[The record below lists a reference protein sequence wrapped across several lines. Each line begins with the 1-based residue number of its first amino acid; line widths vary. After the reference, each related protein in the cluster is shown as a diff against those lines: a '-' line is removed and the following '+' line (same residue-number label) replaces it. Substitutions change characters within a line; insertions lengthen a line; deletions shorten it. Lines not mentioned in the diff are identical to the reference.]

1 MIKEIRLKNWK
12 SFKNVTFKPEG
23 INILIGA
30 NASGK
35 TNFLEALEL
44 MQKLGRN
51 ASEQE
56 IKKIRGGQR
65 FFKNMNIEN
74 SSEEKILLE
83 CIIENKK
90 ILGEKY
96 FEQLKAD
103 ECIYEIFENN
113 KEIKDKIKLEA
124 IKEQKIVKKGKEA
137 RINKIAVK
145 LFEEALGTFLE
156 ETIKKEEL
164 SKITILDPIP
174 REIRENIKDTY
185 NNFIEKDCSNLINYI
200 SNLPNEERKKIEKEL
215 LKYIKQLLDH
225 DIEALSFS
233 KIGEM
238 EESSQLYL
246 EENVNG
252 KTVKLHSDIIS
263 DGTLRFIA
271 IIGVLLLQPSGSIL
285 AIEEVDN
292 GIAPSKTKLLLD
304 IINDISYEREIDVIL
319 TTHNTALMN
328 YLSKEL
334 FDYIFFVYRDKKGNS
349 QIQRIADIPRI
360 AKLMSFGEIGKL
372 METNKIL
379 EYIQGEYNE

>member
-74 SSEEKILLE
+74 SLEEKTLLE
-83 CIIENKK
+83 CVIKNKK
-90 ILGEKY
+90 ILEEKY
-96 FEQLKAD
+96 PQHLKTD
-103 ECIYEIFENN
+103 ECIYEIFESN
-113 KEIKDKIKLEA
+113 KEIKDKVEND
-124 IKEQKIVKKGKEA
+124 IVKVSEIGTYPKEIE
-137 RINKIAVK
+137 INEKITIKVY
-145 LFEEALGTFLE
+145 LE
-156 ETIKKEEL
+156 EILKEITKKEEL

-174 REIRENIKDTY
+174 REIRENTKDTY

>member
-65 FFKNMNIEN
+65 FFKNMNVEN
-74 SSEEKILLE
+74 NSEEKNLLE
-83 CIIENKK
+83 CVIKNEK
-90 ILGEKY
+90 ILEKKY
-96 FEQLKAD
+96 PGRLKID
-103 ECIYEIFENN
+103 ECIYEIFEKN
-113 KEIKDKIKLEA
+113 KEIKDKVENDIIKVSEIGAYPKEIEIDEKIA
-124 IKEQKIVKKGKEA
+124 IKVY
-137 RINKIAVK
+137 
-145 LFEEALGTFLE
+145 LE
-156 ETIKKEEL
+156 EILKEITKKEEL

-174 REIRENIKDTY
+174 REIRENTKDTY

-200 SNLPNEERKKIEKEL
+200 SNLPEEERKKIEKEL

-225 DIEALSFS
+225 DIETLSFS

-252 KTVKLHSDIIS
+252 KTIKLHSDIIS

-304 IINDISYEREIDVIL
+304 IINDISYE
-319 TTHNTALMN
+319 
-328 YLSKEL
+328 K
-334 FDYIFFVYRDKKGNS
+334 
-349 QIQRIADIPRI
+349 
-360 AKLMSFGEIGKL
+360 KLMLF
-372 METNKIL
+372 
-379 EYIQGEYNE
+379 

>member
-65 FFKNMNIEN
+65 FFKNMNVEN
-74 SSEEKILLE
+74 NSEEKNLLE
-83 CIIENKK
+83 CVIKNEK
-90 ILGEKY
+90 ILEKKY
-96 FEQLKAD
+96 PGRLKTD
-103 ECIYEIFENN
+103 ECIYEIFEKN
-113 KEIKDKIKLEA
+113 KEIKDKVENDIIKVSEIGAYPKEIEIDEKIA
-124 IKEQKIVKKGKEA
+124 IKVY
-137 RINKIAVK
+137 
-145 LFEEALGTFLE
+145 LE
-156 ETIKKEEL
+156 EILKEITKKEEL

-174 REIRENIKDTY
+174 REIRENTKDTY

-200 SNLPNEERKKIEKEL
+200 SNLPDEERKKIEREL

-238 EESSQLYL
+238 KESSQLYL

-252 KTVKLHSDIIS
+252 KTIKLHSDIIS

-304 IINDISYEREIDVIL
+304 IINDISYEKKIDVIL

-328 YLSKEL
+328 YLSREL

-349 QIQRIADIPRI
+349 QIQRITDIPRI

-379 EYIQGEYNE
+379 EYLQGEDNE

>member
-74 SSEEKILLE
+74 DSEERTLLECVIKNEKILE
-83 CIIENKK
+83 KK
-90 ILGEKY
+90 YSG
-96 FEQLKAD
+96 QLKTD

-113 KEIKDKIKLEA
+113 KEIKDKVENDIIKVSEIGA
-124 IKEQKIVKKGKEA
+124 HPKEIEIDEKITIKVY
-137 RINKIAVK
+137 
-145 LFEEALGTFLE
+145 LE
-156 ETIKKEEL
+156 EILKEITKKEEL

-174 REIRENIKDTY
+174 REIRENTKDTY

-200 SNLPNEERKKIEKEL
+200 SNLPEEERKKIEKEL

-225 DIEALSFS
+225 NIEALSFS

-252 KTVKLHSDIIS
+252 KTIKLHSDIIS

-271 IIGVLLLQPSGSIL
+271 IIGVLLLQPAGSIL

-304 IINDISYEREIDVIL
+304 IINDISYEKEIDVIL

-379 EYIQGEYNE
+379 EYLQGEDNE

>member
-1 MIKEIRLKNWK
+1 
-12 SFKNVTFKPEG
+12 
-23 INILIGA
+23 
-30 NASGK
+30 
-35 TNFLEALEL
+35 
-44 MQKLGRN
+44 
-51 ASEQE
+51 
-56 IKKIRGGQR
+56 
-65 FFKNMNIEN
+65 MNIEN
-74 SSEEKILLE
+74 DSEEKNLLE
-83 CIIENKK
+83 CVIKNRKT
-90 ILGEKY
+90 LGEKY

-103 ECIYEIFENN
+103 ECIYEIFEDN
-113 KEIKDKIKLEA
+113 KEIKDKIKLET
-124 IKEQKIVKKGKEA
+124 IKEQIVKKGKEA
-137 RINKIAVK
+137 RISKIAVK

-174 REIRENIKDTY
+174 REIRENTKDTY

-200 SNLPNEERKKIEKEL
+200 SNLPDEERKKIEEEL

-225 DIEALSFS
+225 DIKALSFS

-252 KTVKLHSDIIS
+252 KTIKLHSDIIS

-304 IINDISYEREIDVIL
+304 IINDISYEEIDVVL

-328 YLSKEL
+328 YLSREL
-334 FDYIFFVYRDKKGNS
+334 FDYIFFVYRDEKSGNS

>member
-83 CIIENKK
+83 CVIKNKK
-90 ILGEKY
+90 ILEEKY
-96 FEQLKAD
+96 PEQLKTD

-113 KEIKDKIKLEA
+113 KEIKDRVENDIIKVSEVGAYPKEIEINEKITIKLY
-124 IKEQKIVKKGKEA
+124 
-137 RINKIAVK
+137 
-145 LFEEALGTFLE
+145 LE
-156 ETIKKEEL
+156 EILKEITKKEEL

-174 REIRENIKDTY
+174 REIRENTKDTY

>member
-65 FFKNMNIEN
+65 FFKNMNVEN
-74 SSEEKILLE
+74 NSEEKNLLE
-83 CIIENKK
+83 CVIKNEK
-90 ILGEKY
+90 ILEKKY
-96 FEQLKAD
+96 PGRLKTD
-103 ECIYEIFENN
+103 ECIYEIFEKN
-113 KEIKDKIKLEA
+113 KEIKDKVENDIIKVSEIGAYPKEIEIDEKIA
-124 IKEQKIVKKGKEA
+124 IKVY
-137 RINKIAVK
+137 
-145 LFEEALGTFLE
+145 LE
-156 ETIKKEEL
+156 EILKEITKKEEL

-174 REIRENIKDTY
+174 REIRENTKDTY

-200 SNLPNEERKKIEKEL
+200 SNLPDEERKKIEREL

-238 EESSQLYL
+238 KESSQLYL

-252 KTVKLHSDIIS
+252 KTIKLHSDIIS

-304 IINDISYEREIDVIL
+304 IINDISYEKKIDVIL

-328 YLSKEL
+328 YLSREL
-334 FDYIFFVYRDKKGNS
+334 FDYIFFVYRDEKSGNS

-379 EYIQGEYNE
+379 EYLQGEDNE

>member
-74 SSEEKILLE
+74 SSEEKTLLE

>member
-74 SSEEKILLE
+74 SSEEKTLLE

-304 IINDISYEREIDVIL
+304 IINDISYERKIDVIL

-349 QIQRIADIPRI
+349 QIQRIADIPRT

>member
-65 FFKNMNIEN
+65 FFKNMNVEN
-74 SSEEKILLE
+74 NSEEKNLLE
-83 CIIENKK
+83 CVIKNEK
-90 ILGEKY
+90 ILEKKY
-96 FEQLKAD
+96 PGRLKTD
-103 ECIYEIFENN
+103 EYIYEIFEKN
-113 KEIKDKIKLEA
+113 KEIKDKVENDIIKVSEIGAYPKEIEIDEKIA
-124 IKEQKIVKKGKEA
+124 IKVY
-137 RINKIAVK
+137 
-145 LFEEALGTFLE
+145 LE
-156 ETIKKEEL
+156 EILKEITKKEEL

-174 REIRENIKDTY
+174 REIRENTKDTY

-200 SNLPNEERKKIEKEL
+200 SNLPDEERKKIEREL

-238 EESSQLYL
+238 KESSQLYL

-252 KTVKLHSDIIS
+252 KTIKLHSDIIS

-304 IINDISYEREIDVIL
+304 IINDISYEKKIDVIL

-328 YLSKEL
+328 YLSREL
-334 FDYIFFVYRDKKGNS
+334 FDYIFFVYRDEKSGNS

-379 EYIQGEYNE
+379 EYLQGEDNE